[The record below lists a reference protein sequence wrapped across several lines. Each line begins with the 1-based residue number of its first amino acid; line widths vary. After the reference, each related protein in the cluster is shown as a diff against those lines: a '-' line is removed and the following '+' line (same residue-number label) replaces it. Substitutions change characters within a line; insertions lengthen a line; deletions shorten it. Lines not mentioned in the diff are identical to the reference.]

1 MITRILF
8 PILIVIVLSD
18 FYFDRQYLKRHID
31 RRWWIRPLWW
41 FPGVAMAIFTIYLAC
56 FSTFIP
62 DNMTLINTYLVL
74 LGVVVVPKAVAA
86 LCSSLGVAWRKMRHQ
101 RRNWGNLAA
110 FILSL
115 GSLYICIYGFT
126 AGFMKLKVRHVDL
139 YFDDLPDS
147 FDGYRLVHF
156 SDAHVGTFNGW
167 RKKLLQRD
175 IDSINNQ
182 HADII
187 LFTGDLQNIRPQE
200 LYPMQGILSSLKAK
214 DGVVS
219 VPGNHDYSEYSEES
233 PSVEAANR
241 KELIDRQRRWG
252 WSVLLNSH
260 LTVRRGNDSIVIAGE
275 QNLEVPDS
283 ADFKKTMSGISPTD
297 FVIFM
302 QHNPKSWDRY
312 VKADR
317 RVRLM
322 LSGHV
327 HGGQIELFGWRPS
340 SMMYHYDYGLHQES
354 GRALYVT
361 SGIGA
366 LVPFRFGIPAEIVV
380 ITLHKSSK

>member
-1 MITRILF
+1 
-8 PILIVIVLSD
+8 
-18 FYFDRQYLKRHID
+18 
-31 RRWWIRPLWW
+31 
-41 FPGVAMAIFTIYLAC
+41 
-56 FSTFIP
+56 
-62 DNMTLINTYLVL
+62 
-74 LGVVVVPKAVAA
+74 
-86 LCSSLGVAWRKMRHQ
+86 
-101 RRNWGNLAA
+101 
-110 FILSL
+110 
-115 GSLYICIYGFT
+115 
-126 AGFMKLKVRHVDL
+126 
-139 YFDDLPDS
+139 
-147 FDGYRLVHF
+147 
-156 SDAHVGTFNGW
+156 
-167 RKKLLQRD
+167 
-175 IDSINNQ
+175 
-182 HADII
+182 
-187 LFTGDLQNIRPQE
+187 
-200 LYPMQGILSSLKAK
+200 MQGILSSLKAK